1 MRAEIPLVQVQVCDG
16 HSRPLKHINNKFDSV
31 VTLAG
36 VNILQKEEDFVLGIL
51 GVLLGRIPG
60 F

>member
-1 MRAEIPLVQVQVCDG
+1 MQAEIPLVQVQVCDG

-36 VNILQKEEDFVLGIL
+36 VNILQKEEDFVLGNL
-51 GVLLGRIPG
+51 GVLLGRIPS